1 MMTARAKHA
10 LELKAMLIRASKL
23 KQKVI
28 SAYTQ
33 AVIHRSQK
41 TILKEH
47 THQSVSQLGG
57 TAVSK
62 AMAQ

>member
-28 SAYTQ
+28 SAFYKVLTRKLLFTE
-33 AVIHRSQK
+33 VKKRS
-41 TILKEH
+41 
-47 THQSVSQLGG
+47 
-57 TAVSK
+57 
-62 AMAQ
+62 